1 VSGAPENKTGSDRY
15 EREGR
20 PGKGRRRSTA
30 EKRSTRRGPGGDDS
44 REEGF
49 IVEQASKGG
58 GRERGPL
65 SEEVGVVITVCLT
78 TQQEVG
84 EEGITVRCASSV
96 TEMPK
101 KRKSEYSG
109 LDEVEK
115 TLHTSFCTAANS
127 ISHLYTQAQQQQK
140 QSFHAGERH
149 AVVSEG
155 ANSKPW
161 ECFRFEG
168 GILGS

>member
-1 VSGAPENKTGSDRY
+1 M
-15 EREGR
+15 
-20 PGKGRRRSTA
+20 
-30 EKRSTRRGPGGDDS
+30 
-44 REEGF
+44 
-49 IVEQASKGG
+49 
-58 GRERGPL
+58 
-65 SEEVGVVITVCLT
+65 
-78 TQQEVG
+78 
-84 EEGITVRCASSV
+84 RCASSV

-149 AVVSEG
+149 AVVSEV